1 MCTIHQRNLEGMDA
15 QAVLPIQAHEVRHNA
30 AIVYMLVDVEMH
42 EAQRRNVVPT
52 KRYSTHFPF
61 EMTRMQLLQWLGVQ
75 EYCNILED
83 KCLVMVN
90 HKIWPQQHVAHK
102 NFASGDYIQCVLPP
116 PEATECEVSRT
127 TASDLLQVLSG
138 EGEDEPEDISMMQ
151 RVVAP
156 QEENTP
162 SMVQTHT
169 LHIFAYGSDY
179 LEVPIEG
186 EITTLIE
193 HISETWFIDLQ
204 SIVDIYE
211 VLEPPFLYQQP
222 GEQTFVMEMR
232 GDSSLKLMDDDRLIL
247 AEVRL
252 NSKHSSRRW
261 SNKYAM
267 WSRRLMGRQLALHLL
282 RMQDFCKR
290 RETKECALSHNNR
303 LWTPQDRSEHVMS
316 DGDYVLIEAFTEDIS
331 IQEARACLE
340 RFERH
345 ECSRRLFTVAEDAVP
360 ISGCDSG
367 RGEADTTGTLRS
379 RSRSRGASGGRA
391 QGTAEE
397 ASLDPETTDSAHD
410 PTRGLSLLQ
419 IRTLRIMSWDNFE
432 RLPPP
437 GNPSNEVLGSPSI
450 PLPGRSPE
458 GNSSSSTHKQATQE
472 VFVSDEEV
480 EKEEGSKGAFQQSI
494 MLKPDRMNFVKLMQR
509 WNNNPL
515 RLKIP
520 DNIDARPV
528 ALQFLAQSFAGWDD
542 DIRQLHIYT
551 DGSYHPGMEIASFS
565 FVIFGWNDEAA
576 EEQKSSFVGWYSD
589 VVTTDQMDPNF
600 TGAQHQSSMEGG
612 TSALMWSHIWL
623 LQSGCQL
630 PVVFHYDSQTSG
642 HGAAGIFHIG
652 SNNLQL
658 KKLRQVVHLIQVI
671 RTGPTDYEHVKAH
684 SGSPQTAW
692 PNGGSF
698 KEDAERRPRN
708 GSPSSGATATHWS
721 GHGGSTAVWP
731 IILDIQL

>member
-1 MCTIHQRNLEGMDA
+1 MIVTHRLKRKTAVLIQGHRYYKKAKCNSKPHRLRLAFIQYLILSNNLISGVGAELLKDMDDSAHGHFGDELQLMARSRLEHLNQMPSPNERSDAHSDGSAGGDPQGSQGSHADSDEEDRSGYYYQMAFLFQQNGEVVTGRLNWSDYWKMHHEIAGLIGCHRDHLVAIFHVHHPPRDLEEMDA

-30 AIVYMLVDVEMH
+30 AIIYMLVDVEMH
-42 EAQRRNVVPT
+42 ENQRRSVVPT

-61 EMTRMQLLQWLGVQ
+61 EMTRTQLLQWIGVQ

-90 HKIWPQQHVAHK
+90 HNIWPQQHVAHK

-138 EGEDEPEDISMMQ
+138 EGEDDPEDISMMQ
-151 RVVAP
+151 RVAAP

-162 SMVQTHT
+162 STVQTHT

-261 SNKYAM
+261 SNKYAL

-303 LWTPQDRSEHVMS
+303 IWAPQDRSEHVMS

-379 RSRSRGASGGRA
+379 RSRSRGASSGGRA
-391 QGTAEE
+391 QG
-397 ASLDPETTDSAHD
+397 
-410 PTRGLSLLQ
+410 
-419 IRTLRIMSWDNFE
+419 
-432 RLPPP
+432 
-437 GNPSNEVLGSPSI
+437 
-450 PLPGRSPE
+450 
-458 GNSSSSTHKQATQE
+458 
-472 VFVSDEEV
+472 
-480 EKEEGSKGAFQQSI
+480 
-494 MLKPDRMNFVKLMQR
+494 
-509 WNNNPL
+509 
-515 RLKIP
+515 
-520 DNIDARPV
+520 
-528 ALQFLAQSFAGWDD
+528 
-542 DIRQLHIYT
+542 
-551 DGSYHPGMEIASFS
+551 
-565 FVIFGWNDEAA
+565 
-576 EEQKSSFVGWYSD
+576 
-589 VVTTDQMDPNF
+589 
-600 TGAQHQSSMEGG
+600 GG
-612 TSALMWSHIWL
+612 TS
-623 LQSGCQL
+623 
-630 PVVFHYDSQTSG
+630 
-642 HGAAGIFHIG
+642 
-652 SNNLQL
+652 
-658 KKLRQVVHLIQVI
+658 
-671 RTGPTDYEHVKAH
+671 GPGNH
-684 SGSPQTAW
+684 
-692 PNGGSF
+692 
-698 KEDAERRPRN
+698 
-708 GSPSSGATATHWS
+708 
-721 GHGGSTAVWP
+721 
-731 IILDIQL
+731 